1 MSDAFAQLMRQHN
14 RALFR
19 AARAILRDDAAAEDA
34 LQEAWLRAFRAL
46 HTFRGDCKASTW
58 LMRIVINECLARRR
72 RQPPPLPAE
81 AREPAV
87 RAEEEPEGMT
97 LRAELRRRLQSAIA
111 RLPTPLRAVFML
123 RAVEERPVREIASV
137 LHIPAATVRTR
148 LFRARRRLR
157 LALSSLQSSLEA

>member
-46 HTFRGDCKASTW
+46 PAFRGEAKVSTW

-72 RQPPPLPAE
+72 RQQPALPGE
-81 AREPAV
+81 AFEPAT
-87 RAEEEPEGMT
+87 RAEDEPEGMT
-97 LRAELRRRLQSAIA
+97 HRGETRRKLQAGIA
-111 RLPTPLRAVFML
+111 LLPAPLRAVFML
-123 RAVEERPVREIASV
+123 RAVEECSVREIASA
-137 LHIPAATVRTR
+137 LHIPPATVRTR
-148 LFRARRRLR
+148 FFRARRRLR
-157 LALSSLQSSLEA
+157 LALSSLRFPLEA